1 MRVHMHKKCDAKVRL
16 LHEISK
22 QFRQKLLRA
31 MNFSLFAWP
40 FAKKSVSLRRY
51 YAVLDYVHNNIRY
64 RIIMR

>member
-16 LHEISK
+16 LRDISK

-40 FAKKSVSLRRY
+40 FAKKSVSLHRY
-51 YAVLDYVHNNIRY
+51 YVVLDYVHNNIRY
-64 RIIMR
+64 RIIVR